1 MGSGARGIAM
11 GNSLSAVR
19 VGDLSSYYNPS
30 LIPFQSA
37 PVVSAAYGLLSMD
50 RRLNFISYT
59 KNLKPD
65 AGLSLSIINT
75 GVGNIQGRDRDAI
88 PTEILST
95 SENSF
100 ALSFGLRP
108 SPRFSLG
115 VSAKI
120 LYYSLYKE
128 VRSTS
133 VGLDFGFSY
142 LPSDALTVS
151 VVLQDINLKYK
162 WDTTKIFG
170 KSGNNSTDLFPLRK
184 RLALSY
190 YDAGLRMLVCGE
202 VETIGS
208 NGLARIGVEW
218 TVTENLSLRGGWD
231 QISLTRSVDSK
242 PSAGFSFSQP
252 FAGWR
257 PTFEYAF
264 VLEPYVGSGMHLLGL
279 SVRIE

>member
-1 MGSGARGIAM
+1 M